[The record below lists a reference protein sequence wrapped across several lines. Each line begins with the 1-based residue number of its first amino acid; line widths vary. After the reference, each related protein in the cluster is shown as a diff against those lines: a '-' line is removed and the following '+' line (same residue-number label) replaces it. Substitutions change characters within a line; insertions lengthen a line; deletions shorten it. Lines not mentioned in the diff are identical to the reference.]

1 VSERRAILFRW
12 AGAVVVAAVVVA
24 LGTWLTPSTALA
36 RTRRAPR
43 KHTAPAVPAESA
55 APDDTTWGT
64 TGSSVD
70 VVRDPKANQDRL
82 DAQNPFDAVRWLNG
96 CWALEDGKRRVEEQW
111 TASGGVLMVG
121 SGHEYAK
128 PKGNLVESELT
139 RIEFLGGRLVYIA
152 APSSQPAD
160 SFAAIEAS
168 GSRVV
173 FENAKHDFPQRIGYE
188 RVAPDSVLAW
198 VEGTEG
204 GNPRRVEYPYH
215 RARCGQ

>member
-1 VSERRAILFRW
+1 
-12 AGAVVVAAVVVA
+12 VA
-24 LGTWLTPSTALA
+24 LVVTLGAGFAPSTAQA

-43 KHTAPAVPAESA
+43 KRTAVAAPVGSA

-70 VVRDPKANQDRL
+70 VVRDPKVDQDRAGSG
-82 DAQNPFDAVRWLNG
+82 DPFASVRWLNG
-96 CWALEDGKRRVEEQW
+96 CWALEDAKRRVEEQW

-121 SGHEYAK
+121 SAHEYAK
-128 PKGNLVESELT
+128 PKGNVVESELT

-152 APSSQPAD
+152 APSAQPAD

-168 GSRVV
+168 GERVV
-173 FENAKHDFPQRIGYE
+173 FENAHHDFPQRIGYAH
-188 RVAPDSVLAW
+188 VTPDSVLAW
-198 VEGTEG
+198 IEGTEG
-204 GNPRRVEYPYH
+204 GNPRRIEYPYH

>member
-1 VSERRAILFRW
+1 MPVER
-12 AGAVVVAAVVVA
+12 
-24 LGTWLTPSTALA
+24 
-36 RTRRAPR
+36 
-43 KHTAPAVPAESA
+43 E

-64 TGSSVD
+64 TRSSYVPD
-70 VVRDPKANQDRL
+70 ESKMQIGGFSGTGYTPP
-82 DAQNPFDAVRWLNG
+82 NPFGDLGWLNG

-111 TASGGVLMVG
+111 TSSGGVLMVG

-152 APSSQPAD
+152 APASQPAD

-168 GSRVV
+168 AKRVV
-173 FENAKHDFPQRIGYE
+173 FENPRHDFPQRIGYE
-188 RVAPDSVLAW
+188 SIAPDSVLAW
-198 VEGTEG
+198 IEGTEN